1 MTEQPRRYCASCGE
15 LKRLT
20 YPSKPGRGGLALL
33 TYVQPV
39 ACSMRCAA
47 MHWLGLIESGVSA
60 HCNYCGE
67 FDTGCECREVAFTG
81 EAS

>member
-20 YPSKPGRGGLALL
+20 YPSKPGWGG
-33 TYVQPV
+33 PV

-47 MHWLGLIESGVSA
+47 MNWLGLIESGVSA

-67 FDTGCECREVAFTG
+67 FDTDCACGG
-81 EAS
+81 AS